1 MRAGIVEARRSI
13 LRRVRITARGCFD
26 RAHIAGSAIRKSIA
40 GINTMPWK
48 ATSRGDIFVV
58 DDDIATRE
66 ALSGALVAAGYEV
79 ICFADG
85 AALLSELRCRI
96 PVCIFLEVR
105 MPERS
110 GLDLLKRL
118 GDENCPAPIFVT
130 SANGDI
136 ATAVEA
142 VRSGAV
148 DFIEKPVRG
157 EDVVA
162 RMEAAI
168 EELAQSGDELP
179 DIAMHLPGCE
189 PFTRREREVLA
200 RIAVG
205 ETNKEAARKLG
216 LSSRTVEGYRA
227 SIMRKVGARNAAELL
242 RRVLSQGRTA

>member
-1 MRAGIVEARRSI
+1 
-13 LRRVRITARGCFD
+13 
-26 RAHIAGSAIRKSIA
+26 
-40 GINTMPWK
+40 MPRN

-58 DDDIATRE
+58 DDEPLTRE
-66 ALSGALVAAGYEV
+66 MLSRALVTAGYEV
-79 ICFADG
+79 TCFADG
-85 AALLSELRCRI
+85 AALLSQLRCRT
-96 PVCIFLEVR
+96 PACIFLEVK

-118 GDENCPAPIFVT
+118 RDENCPAPVFVT

-142 VRSGAV
+142 VRLGAA
-148 DFIEKPVRG
+148 DFIEKPVDG
-157 EDVVA
+157 SDVLE
-162 RMEAAI
+162 RMETAI
-168 EELAQSGDELP
+168 AELTKSGDDELP
-179 DIAMHLPGCE
+179 DIVTHLPGCE

-216 LSSRTVEGYRA
+216 LSSRTIEGYRA

-242 RRVLSQGRTA
+242 RRVLSHRSCA

>member
-1 MRAGIVEARRSI
+1 
-13 LRRVRITARGCFD
+13 
-26 RAHIAGSAIRKSIA
+26 
-40 GINTMPWK
+40 MPWN
-48 ATSRGDIFVV
+48 AISRGEIFVV
-58 DDDIATRE
+58 DDDPAARE
-66 ALSGALVAAGYEV
+66 ALSSALAAAGYEV
-79 ICFADG
+79 VCFVDG
-85 AALLSELRCRI
+85 AALASQLRSHV
-96 PVCIFLEVR
+96 PACIFIEVK

-110 GLDLLKRL
+110 GLELLKKLR
-118 GDENCPAPIFVT
+118 EESCPAPIFVT

-148 DFIEKPVRG
+148 DFIEKPIDGVG
-157 EDVVA
+157 IVE

-168 EELAQSGDELP
+168 AELAETDEDGFP
-179 DIAMHLPGCE
+179 DIVTHLPGCE

-216 LSSRTVEGYRA
+216 LSSRTIEGYRA

-242 RRVLSQGRTA
+242 RRVLGQSRCA

>member
-1 MRAGIVEARRSI
+1 
-13 LRRVRITARGCFD
+13 
-26 RAHIAGSAIRKSIA
+26 
-40 GINTMPWK
+40 MPWK
-48 ATSRGDIFVV
+48 ATSRGEIIVV

-66 ALSGALVAAGYEV
+66 ALSGALMAAGYEV

-85 AALLSELRCRI
+85 AALLSQIRSRI
-96 PVCIFLEVR
+96 PACVFLEVR
-105 MPERS
+105 MPEGN
-110 GLDLLKRL
+110 GLDLLKKLRE
-118 GDENCPAPIFVT
+118 ENCPAPIFVT

-148 DFIEKPVRG
+148 DFIEKPLRG
-157 EDVVA
+157 EDVVE

-168 EELAQSGDELP
+168 EELTQSGDELP
-179 DIAMHLPGCE
+179 DIVMHLPGCE

-205 ETNKEAARKLG
+205 ETNKETARKLG

-227 SIMRKVGARNAAELL
+227 SIMRKVGARNSAELL
-242 RRVLSQGRTA
+242 RRVLSQSRCA

>member
-1 MRAGIVEARRSI
+1 
-13 LRRVRITARGCFD
+13 
-26 RAHIAGSAIRKSIA
+26 
-40 GINTMPWK
+40 MPWN
-48 ATSRGDIFVV
+48 ATSRGEVFVV

-66 ALSGALVAAGYEV
+66 TLSGALAAAGYEV

-85 AALLSELRCRI
+85 AALLSQLRSRV

-105 MPERS
+105 MPERA

-118 GDENCPAPIFVT
+118 GEENCPAPIFVT

-142 VRSGAV
+142 VRGGAA
-148 DFIEKPVRG
+148 DFIEKPLRG
-157 EDVVA
+157 ADVVE
-162 RMEAAI
+162 RMQAAI
-168 EELAQSGDELP
+168 EELAQSGDDALA
-179 DIAMHLPGCE
+179 DIVVHLPGCA

-216 LSSRTVEGYRA
+216 LSSRTIEGYRA
-227 SIMRKVGARNAAELL
+227 SIMRKVGARNSAELL
-242 RRVLSQGRTA
+242 RRVLSQGRIA

>member
-1 MRAGIVEARRSI
+1 MFAAGPAIAARDIIRTADFRSI
-13 LRRVRITARGCFD
+13 ACVV
-26 RAHIAGSAIRKSIA
+26 AGSAIGKSIA
-40 GINTMPWK
+40 GVKTMPWN

-58 DDDIATRE
+58 DDEIATRE
-66 ALSGALVAAGYEV
+66 TLSRALEAAGYEV
-79 ICFADG
+79 VCFADG
-85 AALLSELRCRI
+85 AALLSQLRSHT
-96 PVCIFLEVR
+96 PACIFLEVK

-118 GDENCPAPIFVT
+118 RKENCPAPIFVT

-148 DFIEKPVRG
+148 DFIEKPVDG
-157 EDVVA
+157 NDVVE

-168 EELAQSGDELP
+168 EELAQVGDDGLP
-179 DIAMHLPGCE
+179 DLAMHLPGCA

-216 LSSRTVEGYRA
+216 LSSRTIEGYRA

-242 RRVLSQGRTA
+242 RRVLSQSRCA

>member
-1 MRAGIVEARRSI
+1 M
-13 LRRVRITARGCFD
+13 
-26 RAHIAGSAIRKSIA
+26 
-40 GINTMPWK
+40 TMPWN
-48 ATSRGDIFVV
+48 ATSRGEIFVL

-66 ALSGALVAAGYEV
+66 TLSRALVAAGYET

-85 AALLSELRCRI
+85 GALLSQLRSRV
-96 PVCIFLEVR
+96 PACIFLEVK
-105 MPERS
+105 MPERA

-118 GDENCPAPIFVT
+118 REESCPAPIFVT

-142 VRSGAV
+142 VRSGAA
-148 DFIEKPVRG
+148 DFIEKPVG
-157 EDVVA
+157 GDDVVE

-168 EELAQSGDELP
+168 EELVQVSGEFP
-179 DIAMHLPGCE
+179 DIVTHLPGCE
-189 PFTRREREVLA
+189 PITRREREVLA

-216 LSSRTVEGYRA
+216 LSSRTIEGYRA

-242 RRVLSQGRTA
+242 RRVLSQDPTA

>member
-1 MRAGIVEARRSI
+1 
-13 LRRVRITARGCFD
+13 
-26 RAHIAGSAIRKSIA
+26 
-40 GINTMPWK
+40 MPRN
-48 ATSRGDIFVV
+48 ATSRGEIFVV
-58 DDDIATRE
+58 DDDIRTRE
-66 ALSGALVAAGYEV
+66 TLSRALKTAGYDV

-85 AALLSELRCRI
+85 EALLSLVRSRA
-96 PVCIFLEVR
+96 PVCIFLEVK
-105 MPERS
+105 MPERA

-118 GDENCPAPIFVT
+118 REQNCPALIFAT

-142 VRSGAV
+142 VRSGAA

-157 EDVVA
+157 NDVVE

-168 EELAQSGDELP
+168 EELAPSDDDASLLS
-179 DIAMHLPGCE
+179 IVTHLPGCE
-189 PFTRREREVLA
+189 PFTEREREVLA

-216 LSSRTVEGYRA
+216 LSSRTIEGYRA

-242 RRVLSQGRTA
+242 RRVLGHSRCA

>member
-1 MRAGIVEARRSI
+1 
-13 LRRVRITARGCFD
+13 
-26 RAHIAGSAIRKSIA
+26 
-40 GINTMPWK
+40 MPWK
-48 ATSRGDIFVV
+48 ATSRGEIFVV

-66 ALSGALVAAGYEV
+66 TLSGALVPAGYEV
-79 ICFADG
+79 ICLADG
-85 AALLSELRCRI
+85 AALLSRIRSRI
-96 PVCIFLEVR
+96 PACIFLEVR
-105 MPERS
+105 MPEGD
-110 GLDLLKRL
+110 GLGLLKKLRE
-118 GDENCPAPIFVT
+118 ENCPAPIFVT

-148 DFIEKPVRG
+148 DFIEKPLRG
-157 EDVVA
+157 EDVVE

-168 EELAQSGDELP
+168 EELAQSGGELP
-179 DIAMHLPGCE
+179 DIVMHLPGCE

-242 RRVLSQGRTA
+242 HRLLSQRRTA